1 MSQGP
6 VLIFDKSTL
15 ESLSLDEA
23 VLLDNFYM
31 SNITPL
37 FYVEC
42 LADLERKMIRMK
54 STPEQLVGSLAER
67 TPDSQ
72 SSANVYHLRILQGEL
87 SGQFDMDT
95 VLLRPFRASGELVEL
110 GGSKGM
116 IFQPSEEE
124 QAVQRWA
131 QHEFLDLERQ
141 IAKGWRRMI
150 SQIDLDAMSKRMLG
164 ALGPWRKPTSLQ
176 DARKMTDTMIDN
188 IEPEWLLR
196 LGLNIL
202 GVPEATDY
210 VVTDWIANRRK
221 PLRAYRPY
229 FIHML
234 SINIFFSMVLPTQL
248 LRNVKQSHHIDLAY
262 LYYLP
267 FCAVF
272 SSRDNFHVQVAPLFM
287 NAAQQFVHGDDLKA
301 DLKRLNEHYLQLP
314 EEVRDKGLYDFA
326 GTPPDD
332 TTYLTTRLWDAY
344 LPKWRGESKGVDIPP
359 HLQEALKEL
368 IDKYQNKSVPVSTS
382 TPVRT
387 DELDFVQVSKKIKPA
402 KGSYLRFSREVILKN
417 YENENRKRY
426 QPSPPGTQFSSL
438 MNSLADLFRDPTV
451 SDVEV
456 VFIGFKL
463 DHMGEKIVE
472 DNQNIA
478 QIRAIGITGI
488 SDETQ
493 EALREQYEMAPLIS
507 LLALWTRQSTQ
518 KLGILK
524 FYSVTPDNPHPKS
537 PHYDAWEK
545 KAIRAY
551 IDRHNL

>member
-1 MSQGP
+1 MPQGP

-23 VLLDNFYM
+23 VLLDNFYL
-31 SNITPL
+31 SNVTPL

-42 LADLERKMIRMK
+42 LADLERQMVRMK

-72 SSANVYHLRILQGEL
+72 ASANVYHLRILQTEL
-87 SGQFDMDT
+87 SGKFDMDT
-95 VLLRPFRASGELVEL
+95 VLLRPFRASGKLVQL
-110 GGSKGM
+110 GDSKGM

-131 QHEFLDLERQ
+131 RHEFLDLERQ

-150 SQIDLDAMSKRMLG
+150 SQIDLNAMSEWMLG

-176 DARKMTDTMIDN
+176 DARKMTDTIIDN

-196 LGLNIL
+196 FGLKIL

-210 VVTDWIANRRK
+210 VVKDWIANRRK
-221 PLRAYRPY
+221 PLRTYRPY

-234 SINIFFSMVLPTQL
+234 SINIFFSIVLPTQL

-287 NAAQQFVHGDDLKA
+287 HAAQQFIHGDDLKA

-326 GTPPDD
+326 DTPPDD

-344 LPKWRGESKGVDIPP
+344 LPKWRGESKKVDLPP

-368 IDKYQNKSVPVSTS
+368 IDKYQNKSVPVPGSAD
-382 TPVRT
+382 VRV

-402 KGSYLRFSREVILKN
+402 KGSYLRFSRDVILKN
-417 YENENRKRY
+417 YEDERRKRY
-426 QPSPPGTQFSSL
+426 EPSPAGTQFSSL
-438 MNSLADLFRDPTV
+438 MNSLTELFKDPNV

-456 VFIGFKL
+456 IFISFKL
-463 DHMGEKIVE
+463 DDMGGKVVE
-472 DNQNIA
+472 DNRHVA
-478 QIRAIGITGI
+478 QIRAVGITGI
-488 SDETQ
+488 SEETQ
-493 EALREQYEMAPLIS
+493 EALREQYEMSPLIS
-507 LLALWTRQSTQ
+507 LLALWTRPSTQ

-524 FYSVTPDNPHPKS
+524 FYPVTPDNPHPKS
-537 PHYDAWEK
+537 EYEDWEK
-545 KAIRAY
+545 KAISAY
-551 IDRHNL
+551 IERHNL